1 MNKRNKRIGR
11 FFLHI
16 FAWGMSLF
24 ILYPYIVM
32 FLNSLKDQQT
42 IYKIPGTILPLEWHW
57 ENYINVWKDVPLLV
71 YFKNSAIIAVFGTLL
86 CIVCAI
92 PGAYALARMK
102 FPGKRF
108 LMALLMMTQMF
119 SPVVM
124 MVGIY
129 KVMARY
135 SMTNS
140 LLGIILL
147 VAAFNQAFA
156 VWLLHGTF
164 STISKELE
172 EAARIDGCSKLSA
185 MIRIILPLAAPGI
198 VTATTFV
205 FINGWNEY
213 TLSLILIGDSNLKS
227 INLGIRAFF
236 GYTGT
241 QWWYVFAVSLL
252 ATLPILLFFRILER
266 HLTGGLTAGAVKG

>member
-1 MNKRNKRIGR
+1 MNKRNKKVGR
-11 FFLHI
+11 FFLYM

-42 IYKIPGTILPLEWHW
+42 IYKIPGTILPIEWHW
-57 ENYINVWKDVPLLV
+57 ENFINVWKDIPLLT

-92 PGAYALARMK
+92 PAAYAFARMR

-213 TLSLILIGDSNLKS
+213 TLSLILIGDTNLKS